1 MFTLLTKFLPLNFN
15 STWDAKQPLKVM
27 PGLAI
32 EIPQDLNFEVTGM
45 RYTQEIPWFN
55 DHEILDEPPQSNL
68 SLAELDQL
76 FETLIEL
83 TLNLAPQAKAELL
96 THHPTL
102 VNLQNQLNHAIHHQQ
117 TNTLINLLSS
127 GNLEVN
133 FKGKFEWTPL
143 HLAVLIDN
151 VAATKIL
158 LAHGADLNAKAYKIA
173 PYWAGFSPL
182 ALAIKKGNVQ
192 QVDILIQYGA
202 LKNSDFNEVCA
213 MIENVL
219 LDIESR
225 IAKDPHAVKDIT
237 MLTQQLQILWLLAQE
252 HGSIFDTT
260 VDALPLDIVLTL
272 FKNQL
277 SHPPLRENFEQI
289 IEKISALDNHA
300 QQYIQLKSLL
310 HALELQG
317 HYPINYPLK
326 DGTYVQVDVDA
337 EGFFNDCTVP
347 KVKSEI
353 DNYIHHLTE
362 HGEQCAELMLDE
374 IEPKQLIDTLQQ
386 VSHIFD
392 EANQY
397 INQMPL
403 NDAAELAFARF
414 NANQTILLPSGWLG
428 HSVSIIFNKPQ
439 QWLMVANNG
448 MRHDELDSGVQC
460 YKIGN
465 LQKVDAAL
473 INKILDNSNTQDELA
488 SFNLEADLLHSLEV
502 DFTGNSILEPEQMV
516 GNCSW
521 QSQESALVGLLY
533 IEFKQLNLS
542 NKAALAQAETL
553 YEKWDAF
560 QTQRQVSE
568 YVNSHS
574 LDESEALVQACYN
587 QNQNASAICK
597 KVGEYFDIAFQS
609 LPANTL
615 AVTDPLAEPIA
626 INDVLGD
633 GQVDPQ
639 LPPAHDSEP
648 VNTFYHDIVSQIF
661 SYFPETDLFS

>member
-1 MFTLLTKFLPLNFN
+1 
-15 STWDAKQPLKVM
+15 
-27 PGLAI
+27 
-32 EIPQDLNFEVTGM
+32 
-45 RYTQEIPWFN
+45 
-55 DHEILDEPPQSNL
+55 
-68 SLAELDQL
+68 
-76 FETLIEL
+76 
-83 TLNLAPQAKAELL
+83 
-96 THHPTL
+96 
-102 VNLQNQLNHAIHHQQ
+102 
-117 TNTLINLLSS
+117 
-127 GNLEVN
+127 
-133 FKGKFEWTPL
+133 
-143 HLAVLIDN
+143 
-151 VAATKIL
+151 
-158 LAHGADLNAKAYKIA
+158 
-173 PYWAGFSPL
+173 
-182 ALAIKKGNVQ
+182 
-192 QVDILIQYGA
+192 
-202 LKNSDFNEVCA
+202 
-213 MIENVL
+213 
-219 LDIESR
+219 
-225 IAKDPHAVKDIT
+225 
-237 MLTQQLQILWLLAQE
+237 
-252 HGSIFDTT
+252 
-260 VDALPLDIVLTL
+260 
-272 FKNQL
+272 
-277 SHPPLRENFEQI
+277 
-289 IEKISALDNHA
+289 
-300 QQYIQLKSLL
+300 
-310 HALELQG
+310 
-317 HYPINYPLK
+317 
-326 DGTYVQVDVDA
+326 
-337 EGFFNDCTVP
+337 
-347 KVKSEI
+347 
-353 DNYIHHLTE
+353 
-362 HGEQCAELMLDE
+362 
-374 IEPKQLIDTLQQ
+374 
-386 VSHIFD
+386 
-392 EANQY
+392 
-397 INQMPL
+397 
-403 NDAAELAFARF
+403 
-414 NANQTILLPSGWLG
+414 
-428 HSVSIIFNKPQ
+428 
-439 QWLMVANNG
+439 
-448 MRHDELDSGVQC
+448 
-460 YKIGN
+460 